1 MRQNNTLVI
10 LLVIATYLLGFSNIA
25 TAGNSCSS
33 CQCANN
39 RDVPDLERYNEL
51 RKFLNKRHAH
61 KALEYYPNITTD
73 QIADVRNRVDLNK
86 NRTSITRLSQFSAIL
101 KLHFGDQAKI
111 PSDNK

>member
-1 MRQNNTLVI
+1 MRQDNTRVI
-10 LLVIATYLLGFSNIA
+10 LFVIATYLLGLSNTT

-33 CQCANN
+33 CECVNN
-39 RDVPDLERYNEL
+39 HDVPDLERYNEL
-51 RKFLNKRHAH
+51 RKFLNKKHAH

-73 QIADVRNRVDLNK
+73 QIVNIRNRVDLNK
-86 NRTSITRLSQFSAIL
+86 NKTSITRLSQFSAIL